1 MSHDDLMLVGSIA
14 YDTAEEVFRAMSAA
28 IGDRLAF
35 MPDGEIGERI
45 SWINHLA
52 YRVYHGHPDIET
64 LDRPLDQDGVEAW
77 KAGHTPNWSF
87 KVKPGVTR
95 VRFGEPGWRLGY
107 ARGAI
112 ESYFVFKTLKREGV
126 IPAHVRFQVSIPL
139 TGSSVRLYFKDPED
153 YPKIEPAITEAL
165 AAEVR
170 NICAHIPPEELA
182 IQWDCAIEDT
192 VIEGALAKAG
202 GKLTE
207 AVDHV
212 AEGLF
217 LPAAAVNADIPEA
230 ALVGYHACY
239 GTATGWPVREPQ
251 DLTGVVLLLNHAVK
265 HTGRRVDF
273 VHMPT
278 VRAEGPE
285 YFAPLADL
293 DPGGARV
300 YMGLIHALHPEGGM
314 RNQMEWIARHIP
326 DFGIAAPC
334 GFGRG
339 PGKMSSQSGLATA
352 NAYMDGII
360 ADHQKAAALLDE
372 LRAGAA

>member
-1 MSHDDLMLVGSIA
+1 MTKRNLMLVGSIA
-14 YDTAEEVFRAMSAA
+14 YDTAEDTFRAIAPA
-28 IGDRLAF
+28 LGDSLTF

-64 LDRPLDQDGVEAW
+64 IARPLDENGVEAW
-77 KAGHTPNWSF
+77 QAGYTPNWSF
-87 KVKPGVTR
+87 RVKDGVEL

-112 ESYFVFKTLKREGV
+112 ESYFVFKTLKGEGV
-126 IPAHVRFQVSIPL
+126 IPEHMRFQVSIPL
-139 TGSSVRLYFKDPED
+139 TGSSVRLYFKHAED

-170 NICAHIPPEELA
+170 NICDHIPAEELA

-192 VIEGALAKAG
+192 VIEGALAAAG
-202 GKLTE
+202 GKLTD

-212 AEGLF
+212 AGRLF
-217 LPAAAVNADIPEA
+217 LPARDVNADLPDEV
-230 ALVGYHACY
+230 LVGYHACY

-251 DLTGVVLLLNHAVK
+251 DLTGVVLLLNHAVAN
-265 HTGRRVDF
+265 TGRRVDF

-278 VRAEGPE
+278 VKSDGPD

-293 DPGGARV
+293 KVNGARV
-300 YMGLIHALHPEGGM
+300 YMGLIHALHDEGGM
-314 RNQMEWIARHIP
+314 QKQMEWIGRHIP

-360 ADHQKAAALLDE
+360 ADHQKALTLLDGV
-372 LRAGAA
+372 RG